1 MSPPPQPRPNAA
13 EAAATAPTELGAV
26 LAQLGPEVVQPLQVA
41 LERLQ
46 TLQAN
51 GNSEL
56 AAALASLREPL
67 RRARDGAAMAHQL
80 GRLASGRVRP
90 AQDRLALNECLE
102 QVCATRRREAAVRGL
117 QLRVHLHLAEIQGDP
132 TLVTS
137 LLNSLLDWALSHTRS
152 SIDLDL
158 QLTPWPVRARLR
170 CRFAVRD
177 LDQLSRGPA
186 PEAHRGLNWLL
197 VEHTA
202 ALLGAEV
209 KREDEAGV
217 CVAQLDFPVPRL
229 HEVLETLDLGAAHT
243 ESGHNTRPFAGWQ
256 VLLVSARSELVQ
268 SARAAL
274 EPLGW
279 SLEVLSSVDVAFQQ
293 CLERLPQAIVVDG
306 RLHGPD
312 LEQFCCHVR
321 ADAPRFAFIELLPT
335 GGGPLPAIA
344 GITPC
349 REDQLANQ
357 LPILLRRA
365 LAPASQELTFRL

>member
-1 MSPPPQPRPNAA
+1 MPPPAQPRAGAAQAPVPSTDPN
-13 EAAATAPTELGAV
+13 AV
-26 LAQLGPEVVQPLQVA
+26 LAQLGPEVVQPLQLA

-46 TLQAN
+46 ALQAG

-56 AAALASLREPL
+56 AAALATLREPL
-67 RRARDGAAMAHQL
+67 RRARDGAFMAHQL

-90 AQDRLALNECLE
+90 APQRLALNESLE
-102 QVCATRRREAAVRGL
+102 QVCANRRREAAVRGL
-117 QLRVHLHLAEIQGDP
+117 QLRVHLHLVEIESDP
-132 TLVTS
+132 ALVTG
-137 LLNSLLDWALSHTRS
+137 LLNSLLDWALSNTRS

-158 QLTPWPVRARLR
+158 QLSPWPVRARLR

-177 LDQLSRGPA
+177 LDQLQRSPS

-197 VEHTA
+197 VEHSA
-202 ALLGAEV
+202 ALLDVEV
-209 KREDEAGV
+209 RREDEAGV

-229 HEVLETLDLGAAHT
+229 HDVAEALNLGAAPT
-243 ESGHNTRPFAGWQ
+243 EIGHNSRPFAGWQ
-256 VLLVSARSELVQ
+256 VLLVSPRPELQQQV
-268 SARAAL
+268 RAAL

-279 SLEVLSSVDVAFQQ
+279 SLEVLPAVDLAFQQ

-321 ADAPRFAFIELLPT
+321 ADAPRFAFVELLPA
-335 GGGPLPAIA
+335 GIGPLQAIA

-349 REDQLANQ
+349 REDQLSNQ

>member
-1 MSPPPQPRPNAA
+1 MSHPPQPRAGATQAPAPSADPNA
-13 EAAATAPTELGAV
+13 V
-26 LAQLGPEVVQPLQVA
+26 LSQLGPEVVQPLQLA

-46 TLQAN
+46 ALQS
-51 GNSEL
+51 GSNSEL
-56 AAALASLREPL
+56 AAALAALREPL
-67 RRARDGAAMAHQL
+67 RRARDGAVMAHQL

-90 AQDRLALNECLE
+90 AKQRLALNECLE

-117 QLRVHLHLAEIQGDP
+117 QLRVHLHLAEIESDP
-132 TLVTS
+132 ALVTS
-137 LLNSLLDWALSHTRS
+137 LLNSLLDWALTNTRS

-177 LDQLSRGPA
+177 LDQLQRGPN
-186 PEAHRGLNWLL
+186 PDTHRGLNWLL

-202 ALLGAEV
+202 ALMGGEV
-209 KREDEAGV
+209 RREDEAGV

-229 HEVLETLDLGAAHT
+229 HEVLETINLSASSAET
-243 ESGHNTRPFAGWQ
+243 GHNTRPFAGWQ
-256 VLLVSARSELVQ
+256 VLLVSSRPELVQ
-268 SARAAL
+268 AARATL

-279 SLEVLSSVDVAFQQ
+279 SLDVVASVDIAFQQ
-293 CLERLPQAIVVDG
+293 CLDRLPQAIVVDG
-306 RLHGPD
+306 RQHGPD

-335 GGGPLPAIA
+335 GSGPLQAIA

-349 REDQLANQ
+349 REDQLSNQ